1 MTDNFDIVFPPA
13 AQRAQTERGSAAAYA
28 GRKDEGFPNR
38 MTPELAAF
46 IAEQDTAF
54 FGTASAQ
61 GAPYVQHRGG
71 PKGFIKVLD
80 EKTLGFA
87 DYRGNRQY
95 ITVGNLSENDHA
107 FLFLIDFSRR
117 QRIKLWG
124 RARVVE
130 DDQALVEKL
139 FDHGYKARP
148 ERVILFTIDA
158 WNANCSQHITA
169 RLSEGEIEGVFT
181 TVQERISA
189 LQAENARLQA
199 ALAEREKVIS

>member
-1 MTDNFDIVFPPA
+1 
-13 AQRAQTERGSAAAYA
+13 
-28 GRKDEGFPNR
+28 

-54 FGTASAQ
+54 LGTASAQ
-61 GAPYVQHRGG
+61 GAPYIQHRGG
-71 PKGFIKVLD
+71 PKGFIKVVD

-95 ITVGNLSENDHA
+95 ITLGNLSENDRA